1 MGDIDDAIERA
12 GYEVVTTGPPKT
24 PLAQMRLL
32 LKTEKGSTKAVAA
45 RLGVSQPESTG

>member
-12 GYEVVTTGPPKT
+12 GYEVVTKAPPKT

-32 LKTEKGSTKAVAA
+32 LRSD
-45 RLGVSQPESTG
+45 SQTA